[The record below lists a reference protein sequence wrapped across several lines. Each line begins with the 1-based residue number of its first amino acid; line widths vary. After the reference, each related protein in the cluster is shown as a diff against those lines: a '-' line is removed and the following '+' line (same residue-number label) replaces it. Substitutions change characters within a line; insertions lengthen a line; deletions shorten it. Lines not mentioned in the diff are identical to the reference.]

1 MCCFTGPVK
10 DVSNTKIF
18 ARMGVGV
25 EQYIAYAMSLES
37 ETKLAMV
44 LPIPVIAGS
53 GEDAVKFI
61 NLHDYPTLFDDLHAG
76 FPANN
81 RYPGGG
87 MIPAAIQAPPQQK
100 LKVNSVGS
108 YDASFVPTIADFSR
122 LDERFRLPN
131 EVWAKLPGYK
141 NYGFAVFKLKALH
154 GPVHPMAF
162 SFPSAML
169 QSLFFPTLHIH
180 DGQIHAKEHFD
191 HTLYAQGSGINAKGW
206 EESPGI
212 AGQFVKE
219 SLTQGMI
226 SSGHHVYRKQI
237 YGLETNGDILLRA
250 TKLPA

>member
-10 DVSNTKIF
+10 DVSSTKIF
-18 ARMGVGV
+18 ARMGLGV

-44 LPIPVIAGS
+44 LPIPVVAGS
-53 GEDAVKFI
+53 GEEAVKFI
-61 NLHDYPTLFDDLHAG
+61 NLQDYPTLFDDLNAG
-76 FPANN
+76 FPVSNGY
-81 RYPGGG
+81 RGGSKA
-87 MIPAAIQAPPQQK
+87 PVAEQPPQSK

-108 YDASFVPTIADFSR
+108 YEASFVPAIADFSR
-122 LDERFRLPN
+122 LDERFRLPDD
-131 EVWAKLPGYK
+131 VWAKLPGYK
-141 NYGFAVFKLKALH
+141 HFGFAVFKLKALH

-162 SFPSAML
+162 SFPSSLL

-191 HTLYAQGSGINAKGW
+191 HTLYAQGSGINGRGW

-212 AGQFVKE
+212 AEQFVKE
-219 SLTQGMI
+219 GLTQGMI

-237 YGLETNGDILLRA
+237 HGLETNGDILLRA
-250 TKLPA
+250 GKLSA

>member
-18 ARMGVGV
+18 VRMGTGV

-53 GEDAVKFI
+53 GEEAVRFI
-61 NLHDYPTLFDDLHAG
+61 NLSEYPAFFDDLNRG
-76 FPANN
+76 FPAL
-81 RYPGGG
+81 RSYGGKA
-87 MIPAAIQAPPQQK
+87 PAAVQAVPQGT

-108 YDASFVPTIADFSR
+108 YEASFVPTIADFAR

-131 EVWAKLPGYK
+131 DVWAKLPGYK
-141 NYGFAVFKLKALH
+141 NFGFAVFKLKAFH

-162 SFPSAML
+162 SFPSSML

-180 DGQIHAKEHFD
+180 DGQIHEKEHFD
-191 HTLYAQGSGINAKGW
+191 HTLYAQGGGINARGW

-212 AGQFVKE
+212 ASQFVKLE
-219 SLTQGMI
+219 RAQGMI
-226 SSGHHVYRKQI
+226 SPNHHVYRRQI
-237 YGLETNGDILLRA
+237 HGLETNGDILLRA
-250 TKLPA
+250 GKLPA

>member
-18 ARMGVGV
+18 ARMGTGV
-25 EQYIAYAMSLES
+25 EQFIAYAMSIES

-44 LPIPVIAGS
+44 LPIPVVAGS
-53 GEDAVKFI
+53 GEEAVKFI
-61 NLHDYPTLFDDLHAG
+61 NLHDYPAFFDDLHAG
-76 FPANN
+76 FPETY
-81 RYPGGG
+81 RSRGGSKA
-87 MIPAAIQAPPQQK
+87 PVAVQPPQKK

-108 YDASFVPTIADFSR
+108 YEASFVPTIADFAR

-131 EVWAKLPGYK
+131 DVWAKLPGYK

-162 SFPSAML
+162 SFPSSLL

-180 DGQIHAKEHFD
+180 DGQIHEKEHFD
-191 HTLYAQGSGINAKGW
+191 HTLYAQGGGIHARGW

-212 AGQFVKE
+212 ASQFVKVDRA
-219 SLTQGMI
+219 QGI
-226 SSGHHVYRKQI
+226 VASAHHVHRKQI
-237 YGLETNGDILLRA
+237 HGLETNGDILLRA
-250 TKLPA
+250 GNLPG

>member
-18 ARMGVGV
+18 ARMGPGV

-53 GEDAVKFI
+53 GEEAVKFI
-61 NLHDYPTLFDDLHAG
+61 NLQDYPALFDDLNLG
-76 FPANN
+76 FPSL
-81 RYPGGG
+81 RVYGGRAV
-87 MIPAAIQAPPQQK
+87 AAVQPPQQK
-100 LKVNSVGS
+100 LKVISVGS
-108 YDASFVPTIADFSR
+108 YEASFVPTIADFAR

-131 EVWAKLPGYK
+131 DVWDKLPGYK
-141 NYGFAVFKLKALH
+141 KFGFAVFKLKAFH

-162 SFPSAML
+162 SFPSSML

-180 DGQIHAKEHFD
+180 DGQIHEKEHFD
-191 HTLYAQGSGINAKGW
+191 HTLYAQGSGINGRGW

-219 SLTQGMI
+219 GLTQGMI
-226 SSGHHVYRKQI
+226 ASSHHVYRKQI
-237 YGLETNGDILLRA
+237 HGLETNGDILLRA
-250 TKLPA
+250 GKLLS